1 MELEAQKNNLEN
13 LLMNDLVKRKD
24 ELVQTL
30 QEISVEDVYNQLENT
45 ENDLKLLEERLD
57 VNMTEIKRLDKYL
70 QNIADSRKKSQAEW
84 EEIRLKEK
92 EIREKIEEETR
103 ELERM
108 ASKQAI
114 LQQKIQECTKKIR
127 ELGSLPSDG
136 FEKYKNM
143 AQKALYKQLEKAKQE
158 L

>member
-1 MELEAQKNNLEN
+1 MELEAEKNNLEN
-13 LLMNDLVKRKD
+13 LLMNDLVRRKD
-24 ELVQTL
+24 ELVQSL
-30 QEISVEDVYNQLENT
+30 QEISVEDVCNQLENT

-70 QNIADSRKKSQAEW
+70 QNIAESRKKSQAEW
-84 EEIRLKEK
+84 EEIGLKEK
-92 EIREKIEEETR
+92 EIQEKIEEETK

-127 ELGSLPSDG
+127 EWRA
-136 FEKYKNM
+136 N
-143 AQKALYKQLEKAKQE
+143 
-158 L
+158 